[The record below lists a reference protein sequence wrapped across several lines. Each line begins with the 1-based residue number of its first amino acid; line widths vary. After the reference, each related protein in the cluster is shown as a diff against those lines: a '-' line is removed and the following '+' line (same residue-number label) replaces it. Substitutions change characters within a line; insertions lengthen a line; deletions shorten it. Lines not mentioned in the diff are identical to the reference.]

1 MIHLLFIPQREA
13 HTVLVSGLAVGVNI
27 WVTKRELWGKK
38 IFFFFLKKLK
48 AFLGNGFKRL
58 SLAGTNLD
66 TPLKFLTTGLI
77 SLFSE
82 F

>member
-27 WVTKRELWGKK
+27 WVTKRELWGEK
-38 IFFFFLKKLK
+38 IFFFLKKLK